1 VLATLLHHG
10 VIRLP
15 RSWADDSAEA
25 ARELRGLSLHALTQR
40 FENFAHSVL
49 LQQVKP
55 DSAAPAAPLMKLVAL
70 LQLHEAAQVIARIAL
85 PEAPH
90 P

>member
-1 VLATLLHHG
+1 
-10 VIRLP
+10 
-15 RSWADDSAEA
+15 
-25 ARELRGLSLHALTQR
+25 LRRLSLHALTQR
-40 FENFAHSVL
+40 FEDFAHAVL

-55 DSAAPAAPLMKLVAL
+55 DSAVLAAPLMELAAL

-90 P
+90 L